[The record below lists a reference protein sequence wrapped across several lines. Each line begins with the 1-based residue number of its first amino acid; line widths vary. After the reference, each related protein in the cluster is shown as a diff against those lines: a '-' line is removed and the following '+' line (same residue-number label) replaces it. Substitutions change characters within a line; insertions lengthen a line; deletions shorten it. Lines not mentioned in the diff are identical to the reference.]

1 MNTDRFT
8 GKSGDYAAAR
18 PAYPA
23 ALVAWLAR
31 KGIGEGVRVADIG
44 AGTGKFT
51 AQLLGLGAEVWAVE
65 PNADM
70 RACLAGNLGAHPR
83 CQIVGA
89 TAEAT
94 GLVPASVDLVTVAQA
109 FHWFDAAAFARECA
123 RILVPEG
130 KVCLV
135 WNNRVPATA
144 VNTATAEVS
153 RAFCPAFGGF
163 SNGKGAEDTETA
175 AFFAPGYEKIG
186 FANDLRYSRESFVRR
201 QLSASY
207 APTDA
212 AARDAYADALGALFD
227 RFAQNGVLTVSNETV
242 AWWGSVHR

>member
-1 MNTDRFT
+1 MNTERFT

-23 ALVAWLAR
+23 ALAAWLAR
-31 KGIGEGVRVADIG
+31 KGIGEGVRAADIG

-51 AQLLGLGAEVWAVE
+51 AQLLGLGATVIAVE

-70 RACLAGNLGAHPR
+70 RACLATDLGAHPR
-83 CQIVGA
+83 CQIVNA

-94 GLVPASVDLVTVAQA
+94 GLAPASVDLVTAAQA

-123 RILVPEG
+123 RILAPEG

-135 WNNRVPATA
+135 WNNRVPSAA
-144 VNTATAEVS
+144 VNAATAEVS

-163 SNGKGAEDTETA
+163 SNGKGAEDAETA
-175 AFFAPGYEKIG
+175 AFFAPGYEKIV
-186 FANDLRYSRESFVRR
+186 FANDLRYLRESFVRR

-212 AARDAYADALGALFD
+212 SARDAYADALGTLFD
-227 RFAQNGVLTVSNETV
+227 RFSQNGVLTVPNETA
-242 AWWGSVHR
+242 AWWGSVCC

>member
-1 MNTDRFT
+1 MNTERFT

-23 ALVAWLAR
+23 ALAAWLAR

-51 AQLLGLGAEVWAVE
+51 AQLLGLGATVTAVE

-70 RACLAGNLGAHPR
+70 RACLAADLGAHPR
-83 CQIVGA
+83 CQIVDA

-94 GLVPASVDLVTVAQA
+94 GLAPTSVDLVTAAQA

-123 RILVPEG
+123 RILAPEG

-135 WNNRVPATA
+135 WNNRVPSAA
-144 VNTATAEVS
+144 VNAATAEVS

-163 SNGKGAEDTETA
+163 SNGKGAEDAETA
-175 AFFAPGYEKIG
+175 AFFAPGYEKIV
-186 FANDLRYSRESFVRR
+186 FVNDLRYLRESFVRR

-212 AARDAYADALGALFD
+212 SARDAYAHALGALFD
-227 RFAQNGVLTVSNETV
+227 RFSQNGELTVPNETV
-242 AWWGSVHR
+242 AWWGGVRR